1 MSMGSKLAE
10 ARRKNNLTQEQLA
23 ERLGV
28 TRQAVSRWESD
39 TAYTE
44 TDKIVRMSRL
54 LGVSCDWLLQ
64 DGEEAPAP
72 PAGTAPGLVTPLLRQ
87 AAGRKVQLAFYGD
100 EGIPACDWCVIREF
114 DGAWANVELVKEKKE
129 QRESRLIPLS
139 SIRAITFVKGK
150 EDV

>member
-39 TAYTE
+39 TAYPE

-72 PAGTAPGLVTPLLRQ
+72 PPPRRDGSGPGHPAAPAGSGPEGAAGLLR
-87 AAGRKVQLAFYGD
+87 G
-100 EGIPACDWCVIREF
+100 
-114 DGAWANVELVKEKKE
+114 
-129 QRESRLIPLS
+129 
-139 SIRAITFVKGK
+139 
-150 EDV
+150 

>member
-1 MSMGSKLAE
+1 MGVRHRLPGDRQDRAHEQALGGELRLA
-10 ARRKNNLTQEQLA
+10 ASGRGRGPRPSRR
-23 ERLGV
+23 
-28 TRQAVSRWESD
+28 
-39 TAYTE
+39 
-44 TDKIVRMSRL
+44 
-54 LGVSCDWLLQ
+54 
-64 DGEEAPAP
+64 DGSGP
-72 PAGTAPGLVTPLLRQ
+72 VTPLLRQ

>member
-1 MSMGSKLAE
+1 M
-10 ARRKNNLTQEQLA
+10 
-23 ERLGV
+23 
-28 TRQAVSRWESD
+28 
-39 TAYTE
+39 
-44 TDKIVRMSRL
+44 RMSRL

>member
-1 MSMGSKLAE
+1 MYK
-10 ARRKNNLTQEQLA
+10 
-23 ERLGV
+23 
-28 TRQAVSRWESD
+28 RQ
-39 TAYTE
+39 
-44 TDKIVRMSRL
+44 
-54 LGVSCDWLLQ
+54 
-64 DGEEAPAP
+64 
-72 PAGTAPGLVTPLLRQ
+72 GTAPGLVTPLLRQ

-129 QRESRLIPLS
+129 QRENRLIPLS

>member
-1 MSMGSKLAE
+1 MGVRHRLPGDRQDRAHEQALGGELRLA
-10 ARRKNNLTQEQLA
+10 ASGRGR
-23 ERLGV
+23 G
-28 TRQAVSRWESD
+28 
-39 TAYTE
+39 
-44 TDKIVRMSRL
+44 
-54 LGVSCDWLLQ
+54 
-64 DGEEAPAP
+64 P
-72 PAGTAPGLVTPLLRQ
+72 RQ

-129 QRESRLIPLS
+129 QRENRLIPLS